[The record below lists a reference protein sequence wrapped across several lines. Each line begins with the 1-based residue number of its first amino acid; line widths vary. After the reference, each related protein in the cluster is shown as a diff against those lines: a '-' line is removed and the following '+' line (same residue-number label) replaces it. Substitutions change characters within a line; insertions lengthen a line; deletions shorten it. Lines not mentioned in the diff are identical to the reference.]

1 MADVLKDI
9 HISHIDQ
16 VAESDAN
23 LLARLA
29 RDYNA
34 VSKPSGG
41 YWLFLQQ
48 GATAT
53 ASGKQTGGIT
63 ITPDEVSNWSYSEGE
78 RGSSTGKA
86 TGSGGKAKEKI
97 GVRYYDEEDGT
108 TKTSSVEH
116 DGPAMTNPYTQSEKT
131 TAEQQANSRKT
142 QAKRNEQKM
151 TLTGPCRPKHVPLTA
166 EAGVTTSGFG
176 TREDRAWVVESLVFS
191 LTSAGFSYTYN
202 LVVDIRKP
210 AAASKKSEKQDKTG
224 PSYFG

>member
-1 MADVLKDI
+1 M
-9 HISHIDQ
+9 
-16 VAESDAN
+16 
-23 LLARLA
+23 
-29 RDYNA
+29 
-34 VSKPSGG
+34 
-41 YWLFLQQ
+41 
-48 GATAT
+48 
-53 ASGKQTGGIT
+53 
-63 ITPDEVSNWSYSEGE
+63 
-78 RGSSTGKA
+78 
-86 TGSGGKAKEKI
+86 
-97 GVRYYDEEDGT
+97 RYYDEEDGT
-108 TKTSSVEH
+108 TKTSTVEH
-116 DGPAMTNPYTQSEKT
+116 DGPAMINPYTQSEKT

-176 TREDRAWVVESLVFS
+176 SREDRAWVVESLVFS